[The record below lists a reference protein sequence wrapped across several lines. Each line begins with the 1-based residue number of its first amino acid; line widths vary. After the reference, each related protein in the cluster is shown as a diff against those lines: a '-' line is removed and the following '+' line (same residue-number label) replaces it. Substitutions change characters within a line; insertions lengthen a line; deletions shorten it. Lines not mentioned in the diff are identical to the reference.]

1 MLIISGRGPIILISP
16 FNTLINWGSSSKL
29 YLRMYFPTFV
39 TLGLFSEA
47 VLNIKFSGTPFV
59 QLYELWEL
67 EATGICLFFIER
79 SLNIL
84 KVFPFNPLLGC
95 LKKIGLPSSFIIN
108 MAKIKKSGDRINK
121 AIKLKTISKVRL
133 IKCWNILF
141 DLSHF
146 TSLRFSNLLIFLHST
161 FSICNAQ

>member
-1 MLIISGRGPIILISP
+1 
-16 FNTLINWGSSSKL
+16 KL
-29 YLRMYFPTFV
+29 
-39 TLGLFSEA
+39 
-47 VLNIKFSGTPFV
+47 SGTPFV
-59 QLYELWEL
+59 QLYSLWVL

-84 KVFPFNPLLGC
+84 KVFPFKPLLGC
-95 LKKIGLPSSFIIN
+95 LNKTGLPSSFIIN
-108 MAKIKKSGDRINK
+108 MAKIKKSGERINK
-121 AIKLKTISKVRL
+121 EKRLNIISKIRL